1 MQCVSGVAM
10 MIIEEM
16 LTEIVSNFEVRREP
30 AYAHQFIQAP
40 TLRFVNGLLLRISPR
55 VTEI

>member
-1 MQCVSGVAM
+1 M